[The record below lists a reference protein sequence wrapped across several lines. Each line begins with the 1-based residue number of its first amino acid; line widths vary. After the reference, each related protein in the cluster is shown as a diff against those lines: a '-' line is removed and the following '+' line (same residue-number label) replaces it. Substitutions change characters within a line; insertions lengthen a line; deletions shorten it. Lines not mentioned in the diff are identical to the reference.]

1 MEAKEN
7 SDTPGSPEERLLR
20 IIKGQSKAAKA
31 GRDKLPQSQGS
42 QLEGKLQ
49 FDGQA
54 AAPSGKPAGSGWQPN
69 SQSHK
74 ARALKAVFRKDT
86 LSKLALLQRF
96 NAGLF
101 IFWCL
106 LVMII
111 FVFARIAAMAGS
123 SKIQTQLPFIKN
135 DSRPDKEKFQVLP
148 FSYYADIISRGGF
161 FKTSL
166 PDVTQDRKI
175 PAKIAPLELL
185 KGYSLAGVITGENPQ
200 AIVEDKTSKKAYFL
214 NKGQYLGDFKID
226 DIMEGRVILEF
237 KGQRFEL
244 SL

>member
-7 SDTPGSPEERLLR
+7 FDTPGSPEERLLR

-31 GRDKLPQSQGS
+31 GRDKLPQSQGN
-42 QLEGKLQ
+42 QLQGKLQ
-49 FDGQA
+49 LDGQA
-54 AAPSGKPAGSGWQPN
+54 AGV
-69 SQSHK
+69 K
-74 ARALKAVFRKDT
+74 AIFRKDA

-111 FVFARIAAMAGS
+111 FVFARIAAMAES
-123 SKIQTQLPFIKN
+123 SKRHTKGPFIKK
-135 DSRPDKEKFQVLP
+135 DSEADKEKFQVLP
-148 FSYYADIISRGGF
+148 FAYYADIILKGKL

-166 PDVTQDRKI
+166 PDVTQDGKM

-185 KGYSLAGVITGENPQ
+185 KGYTLAGVITGENPQ
-200 AIVEDKTSKKAYFL
+200 AILEDKTTKKTYFL
-214 NKGQYLGDFKID
+214 NKGQYLEDFKID
-226 DIMEGRVILEF
+226 DIMEGKVILELE
-237 KGQRFEL
+237 GQRFEL

>member
-7 SDTPGSPEERLLR
+7 SDNPGSPEERLLR

-31 GRDKLPQSQGS
+31 GLNKLPQSQGG
-42 QLEGKLQ
+42 QLEGKLPL
-49 FDGQA
+49 DGQA
-54 AAPSGKPAGSGWQPN
+54 AGP
-69 SQSHK
+69 SHK
-74 ARALKAVFRKDT
+74 AKELRAVFGKDS
-86 LSKLALLQRF
+86 LSKLALLGRF

-111 FVFARIAAMAGS
+111 FVFARIAAMAES
-123 SKIQTQLPFIKN
+123 SKRHTKGPFIKE
-135 DSRPDKEKFQVLP
+135 DSMPEKEKFQVLP

-166 PDVTQDRKI
+166 TQETQDIKM
-175 PAKIAPLELL
+175 PAQIAPLELL
-185 KGYSLAGVITGENPQ
+185 KGYTLAGVITGENPQ

-226 DIMEGRVILEF
+226 DIMEGKIILEL

>member
-1 MEAKEN
+1 MDAKEN
-7 SDTPGSPEERLLR
+7 YDTPGSPEERLLR

-31 GRDKLPQSQGS
+31 GLNKLPQYQVS
-42 QLEGKLQ
+42 QLQGKSQLG
-49 FDGQA
+49 GQA
-54 AAPSGKPAGSGWQPN
+54 AGPAYKSGE
-69 SQSHK
+69 
-74 ARALKAVFRKDT
+74 LKAVFGKDT
-86 LSKLALLQRF
+86 LSKLTLLRRF

-111 FVFARIAAMAGS
+111 FVFVRIAAMAES
-123 SKIQTQLPFIKN
+123 SKRHPRGPFIK
-135 DSRPDKEKFQVLP
+135 DDPRPDKEKVQIPP
-148 FSYYADIISRGGF
+148 FSYYADIISRGALL
-161 FKTSL
+161 KTSL
-166 PDVTQDRKI
+166 PRETRDGEM

-185 KGYSLAGVITGENPQ
+185 KGYTLAGVITGENPQ

-226 DIMEGRVILEF
+226 DIMEGKVILEL